1 MSEQIEPGDG
11 RRLIDKEKDT
21 PKEGDEFWSKMFHEW
36 GPLTQGEVFLAG
48 YTYRRRIPAK
58 PDIYHISEIKLEVDS
73 KSSGVILASDY
84 TLEKPLE
91 FDVEQ
96 AREIANWWRQYA
108 DWREAQDSVAKTHQD

>member
-11 RRLIDKEKDT
+11 YRLIDKHTDK
-21 PKEGDEFWSKMFHEW
+21 PRGGDQYLCWNKW
-36 GPLTQGEVFLAG
+36 RNRPNPLAPWDFTH
-48 YTYRRRIPAK
+48 TYRRRIPAK

-108 DWREAQDSVAKTHQD
+108 DWREAQGATGNGSD